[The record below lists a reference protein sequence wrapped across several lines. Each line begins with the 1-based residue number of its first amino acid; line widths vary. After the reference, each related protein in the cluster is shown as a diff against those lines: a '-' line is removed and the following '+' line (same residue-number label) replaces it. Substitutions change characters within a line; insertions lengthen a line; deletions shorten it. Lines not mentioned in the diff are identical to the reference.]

1 MKARE
6 FFESLETQADGSK
19 VRGIDHSYLFDVAGE
34 GQWLVVVC
42 DEKVRVTEGPAEA
55 DVTISLSA
63 ETFEALASRRQSPAV
78 AYMRGKLKVSGDTAA
93 ALKLKNLF

>member
-55 DVTISLSA
+55 RRHDQPLRRDVRGARRRAARARRSRTCA
-63 ETFEALASRRQSPAV
+63 AS
-78 AYMRGKLKVSGDTAA
+78 
-93 ALKLKNLF
+93 